1 MEVFFGEFAHMSG
14 RSYTRHPGNSY
25 QIVKDLNPVQ
35 RDHCWVISIR
45 YFVSNPTIRFPKI
58 TIANIKLGSTVC
70 YQMILLNPSALA
82 AGLLIDDIRPAF
94 LYYFAALA
102 KETNNNCGAKMKFT
116 DLLIFAI
123 LFVVAYAI
131 YKTLDKK
138 MRP

>member
-1 MEVFFGEFAHMSG
+1 
-14 RSYTRHPGNSY
+14 
-25 QIVKDLNPVQ
+25 
-35 RDHCWVISIR
+35 
-45 YFVSNPTIRFPKI
+45 
-58 TIANIKLGSTVC
+58 
-70 YQMILLNPSALA
+70 LNPSALA